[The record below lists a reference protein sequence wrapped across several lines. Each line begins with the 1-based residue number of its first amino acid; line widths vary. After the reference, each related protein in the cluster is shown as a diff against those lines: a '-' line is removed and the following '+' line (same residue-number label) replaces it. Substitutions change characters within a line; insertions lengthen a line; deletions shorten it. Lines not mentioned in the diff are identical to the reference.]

1 MVALYILGG
10 LIALLFA
17 ISRLRVGV
25 HVRFGPELWVWATL
39 GPKKVQLI
47 PKPAPKPQKEK
58 KPKKPKEPKPEA
70 EEKPKKKKG
79 LPLSLDEL
87 RELLPAVWES
97 LQRVLHNV
105 GKRIRIDPLYLNV
118 VFGDPDPCE
127 TAERYGAA
135 CSAMW
140 AVMPR
145 LERLVQLP
153 DPELHFNVDFSAEST
168 KASGEIGVYFR
179 IGDFVAIGC
188 SAIPPLFKWFM
199 GYRKRSRQAPIQAGE
214 TVKTTE
220 DRIA

>member
-1 MVALYILGG
+1 MIGWYILGG
-10 LIALLFA
+10 LIVL
-17 ISRLRVGV
+17 IIGVNRLRVGV
-25 HVRFGPELWVWATL
+25 HIRFGPELRVWAIL

-47 PKPAPKPQKEK
+47 PKPAPQPKKEK

-70 EEKPKKKKG
+70 EEKPKEKKG

-118 VFGDPDPCE
+118 VFGGSDPCE
-127 TAERYGAA
+127 TAEWYGAA

-188 SAIPPLFKWFM
+188 SAVPPLFKWFL
-199 GYRKRSRQAPIQAGE
+199 GYRKRSRQAPKQTGE
-214 TVKTTE
+214 ATKSTE
-220 DRIA
+220 DKIA